1 MFISPS
7 QVSITSSVP
16 LQNKWAIAPVRFGDD
31 EPSSSE
37 PQVQVYSS
45 YRGFEVNFALLNQ
58 MGFRA
63 KQGLNIAFPQ
73 VEVFNESNQDDFRR
87 FEQRLQDL
95 VFTPRLDIDF
105 ETQSVVFVLMPES
118 NPSAAR
124 PELKQ
129 ADYNVDTQQ
138 ARFIFK
144 APSPTVNNANLRS
157 GHRWMLLVVDK
168 DVIETTPPL
177 VRIQN

>member
-7 QVSITSSVP
+7 QAPASSSAP
-16 LQNKWAIAPVRFGDD
+16 LKNQLIAPSVRFGDD
-31 EPSSSE
+31 VPPSDE
-37 PQVQVYSS
+37 PQVQVYTSH
-45 YRGFEVNFALLNQ
+45 RGFEVNFALLNQ

-73 VEVFNESNQDDFRR
+73 VQVFNDTNQDDFRR
-87 FEQRLQDL
+87 FELRLQDL
-95 VFTPRLDIDF
+95 VFSPPISVDF

-129 ADYNVDTQQ
+129 TDFNADTQQ

-144 APSPTVNNANLRS
+144 APSATVNNQSLRS

-168 DVIETTPPL
+168 DKTEATPPL